1 MAKRRKDDRAPEAD
15 PPDQS
20 DGAGSNKAD
29 FPIHE
34 HIGRTLKALFDEV
47 TAQPVPEKLRE
58 LLREL
63 ERKKAKDP

>member
-1 MAKRRKDDRAPEAD
+1 MARGKKDRSPGSD
-15 PPDQS
+15 PPHQS
-20 DGAGSNKAD
+20 GGAGSGKGD
-29 FPIHE
+29 FRLHE

-63 ERKKAKDP
+63 ERKKQQD

>member
-1 MAKRRKDDRAPEAD
+1 MAKGMKDRPPKAD
-15 PPDQS
+15 LPPDQS
-20 DGAGSNKAD
+20 AGAGSVKAD

-47 TAQPVPEKLRE
+47 GAQPVPEKLRE

-63 ERKKAKDP
+63 ERKKSKD

>member
-1 MAKRRKDDRAPEAD
+1 MGKGRKDRPPGSE
-15 PPDQS
+15 PPDEG
-20 DGAGSNKAD
+20 DGAGRAKGE

-63 ERKKAKDP
+63 DRKKPKD